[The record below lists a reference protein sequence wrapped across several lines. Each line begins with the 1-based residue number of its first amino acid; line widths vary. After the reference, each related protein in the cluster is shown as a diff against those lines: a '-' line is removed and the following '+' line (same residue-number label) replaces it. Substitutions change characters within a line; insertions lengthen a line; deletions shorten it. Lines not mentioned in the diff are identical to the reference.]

1 MNDKKQFHIDWP
13 RCIPF
18 IGMHIGVISLCFVD
32 FSWTAVLFGIGF
44 YCIRMLAITGF
55 YHRYFAHRAFK
66 TSRWFQFVGAC
77 VGNASIQRGPLWW
90 AAHHRD
96 HHLHSDTDKDVHS
109 PTLSGFWFSHMGWFM
124 TKEHYD
130 LKEDRIRDFSKY
142 PELMFITKYDTVV
155 PALFF
160 ALCFAIGWSWQ
171 FLVPAAE
178 GVWALT
184 AGQMIAYA
192 FFASTV
198 VLYHATFCV
207 NSLLHVWGTRPYK
220 TADTSRNNALIS
232 IIVFGEGWHNNHH
245 HFQSS
250 ARNGFR
256 WWEFDPTFWALKVL
270 SWIGIVWD
278 LKEVPPHIVHRTANA
293 EVDKDETA
301 SADVHRKPLAAKTAE
316 EETVTSEAL

>member
-142 PELMFITKYDTVV
+142 PELMFITKYDTIV

-184 AGQMIAYA
+184 AGQMIAYT

-245 HFQSS
+245 HFQSA

-278 LKEVPPHIVHRTANA
+278 LKEVPAHIVHRTANA
-293 EVDKDETA
+293 EVDKDEAA
-301 SADVHRKPLAAKTAE
+301 SAVVQRKPLAAKTAE